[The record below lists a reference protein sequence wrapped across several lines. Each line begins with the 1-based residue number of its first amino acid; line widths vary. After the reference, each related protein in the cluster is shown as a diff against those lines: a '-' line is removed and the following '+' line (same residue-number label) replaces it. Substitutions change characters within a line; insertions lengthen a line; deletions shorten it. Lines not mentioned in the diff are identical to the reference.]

1 MQHLKPIVSMCRF
14 LVNILLVLYFALPSW
29 AEDVPLRIDSTFYYD
44 GVPKEDLA
52 EVVKTW
58 LHSRRDMAWAF
69 TETHAEDDRIVFTG
83 PKDSFKDYVR
93 IKHLFLAA
101 ASDYMYYSFQIAVID
116 GVVRVWFTDFSY
128 QNANHPQFVLCVDK
142 PKISAVS
149 KPVYSRAMKFALK
162 RYPER
167 ISSLHA
173 ALDVA
178 FKEPEPLWPIFNR

>member
-1 MQHLKPIVSMCRF
+1 MCRL
-14 LVNILLVLYFALPSW
+14 LVNILLVLCFALPSW

-52 EVVKTW
+52 EVVETW

-101 ASDYMYYSFQIAVID
+101 ASDNMYYSFQIAVRD

-142 PKISAVS
+142 PKMSAVS

-173 ALDVA
+173 ALDEA